1 MSYTTIVDLERRYGV
16 DEIRQRE
23 LLLGPGAV
31 VAAIERAG
39 AEIDAYLGGA
49 YVVPLSEAPPVIA
62 RMSEQIARYIL
73 LGDAATETAVRDYE
87 AASGKF
93 SGKTIVFTGTLT
105 MSRNEAKA
113 IAQSLGAS
121 IGSSI
126 TKNTDYLVCGE
137 DPGSKYKKAQELGV
151 QILTEDEW
159 KSLTQ

>member
-87 AASGKF
+87 AARAFLRDVSSG
-93 SGKTIVFTGTLT
+93 
-105 MSRNEAKA
+105 R
-113 IAQSLGAS
+113 
-121 IGSSI
+121 
-126 TKNTDYLVCGE
+126 
-137 DPGSKYKKAQELGV
+137 V
-151 QILTEDEW
+151 QISNLAGAAKPAAGSANGMVSVFGAERVFSRDAR
-159 KSLTQ
+159 